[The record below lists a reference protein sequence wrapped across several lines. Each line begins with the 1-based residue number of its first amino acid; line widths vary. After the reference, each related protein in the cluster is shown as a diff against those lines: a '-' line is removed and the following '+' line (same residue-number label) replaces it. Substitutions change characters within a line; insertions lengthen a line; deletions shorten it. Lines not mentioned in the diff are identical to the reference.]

1 MWILRYTLAVVE
13 NEMNPG
19 VWYNGLSMYINATN
33 CKSRQ
38 LIKNVS
44 LGQKNRPG
52 TALDIR
58 ALKVAMGLLDFRTL
72 TFKDL
77 TVAEIRRTIAYIAQ
91 VQHVF
96 NSL

>member
-1 MWILRYTLAVVE
+1 M
-13 NEMNPG
+13 
-19 VWYNGLSMYINATN
+19 
-33 CKSRQ
+33 
-38 LIKNVS
+38 S

-96 NSL
+96 NSPLKSIKGC

>member
-1 MWILRYTLAVVE
+1 LCQSATSHLRE
-13 NEMNPG
+13 
-19 VWYNGLSMYINATN
+19 YIYLTCYAIRVFF
-33 CKSRQ
+33 K
-38 LIKNVS
+38 INVS

-58 ALKVAMGLLDFRTL
+58 AMKVAMGLLDFRTL

-91 VQHVF
+91 VQHAF
-96 NSL
+96 NSSLKVV